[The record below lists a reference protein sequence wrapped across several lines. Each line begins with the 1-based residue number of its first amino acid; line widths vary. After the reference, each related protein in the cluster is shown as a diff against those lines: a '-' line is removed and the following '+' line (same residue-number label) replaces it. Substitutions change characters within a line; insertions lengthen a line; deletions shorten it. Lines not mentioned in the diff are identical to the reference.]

1 MTLLKYF
8 SFIGFSLLLVSSC
21 QKVIDVAVD
30 DADENFIID
39 AFYDANDERVDVRI
53 TKSKALFSPDPYV
66 SIDNADVSITT
77 PNGDV
82 FSLANLGNGNYELT
96 DLAPSFDLS
105 YKMTVLAEGEIF
117 EATTLLP
124 TPVPLDSLTQEFQPA
139 SLFGPEGYI
148 IYMNLTDTGGENFYR
163 AMRIV
168 NGEPLNDIGD
178 QFLFDNSFTS
188 GNVQTVPFFASRY
201 QPDDTITVELRSYSQ
216 EAAQYFSD
224 LLDLAGDGGQSAA
237 PANPRTNWSNG
248 ALGVFNAYGY
258 DAKTII
264 IEEE

>member
-1 MTLLKYF
+1 MKTLKYLTI
-8 SFIGFSLLLVSSC
+8 IGFAALFMPAC
-21 QKVIDVAVD
+21 QKVIDVTVD
-30 DADENFIID
+30 DADENFVID
-39 AFYDANDERVDVRI
+39 AFYDANAELVGVRI
-53 TKSKALFSPDPYV
+53 TRTKALFSPEPNET
-66 SIDNADVSITT
+66 IDNADVTLTT
-77 PNGDV
+77 PSGDV
-82 FSLANLGNGNYELT
+82 FNLVNLGNGNYELT
-96 DLAPSFDLS
+96 NLTPEFDLS
-105 YKMTVLAEGEIF
+105 YKMTVLMEGEVF
-117 EATTLLP
+117 EATAFLP
-124 TPVPLDSLTQEFQPA
+124 TPIPLDSLTQEYQPA

-148 IYMNLTDTGGENFYR
+148 IFMNLTDPGGENFYR

-168 NGEPLNDIGD
+168 NGEPLTGLGD

-201 QPDDTITVELRSYSQ
+201 QPDDTITVELRSYSR

-224 LLDLAGDGGQSAA
+224 LLSLAGDGGQSAA

-264 IEEE
+264 IVEE

>member
-1 MTLLKYF
+1 MWNKYIMAF
-8 SFIGFSLLLVSSC
+8 GVSSLLFGAC
-21 QKVIDVAVD
+21 QKVIDVTVD
-30 DADENFIID
+30 DADENYVID
-39 AFYDANDERVDVRI
+39 AFYDANAEKVGVRI
-53 TKSKALFSPDPYV
+53 SKTKALFGTEPNETV
-66 SIDNADVSITT
+66 DNADISITT
-77 PNGDV
+77 PNGLV
-82 FSLANLGNGNYELT
+82 LNLNNLGNGNYELT
-96 DLAPSFDLS
+96 SLAPEFDLA
-105 YKMTVLAEGEIF
+105 YKMTVLMEGEVF
-117 EATTLLP
+117 EATAFLP
-124 TPVPLDSLTQEFQPA
+124 TPITLDSLTQEYQPA

-148 IYMNLTDTGGENFYR
+148 IFMNLTDPGGENFYR

-168 NGEPLNDIGD
+168 NGEPLTGLGD

-201 QPDDTITVELRSYSQ
+201 QPDDTITVELRSYSR

-224 LLDLAGDGGQSAA
+224 LLSLAGDGGQSAA

-264 IEEE
+264 IVEE